1 MRISDAASY
10 QRLLDNLNM
19 LNSRLET
26 ATEQVSSS
34 RRLNHL
40 HDGPSAAA
48 EMVQLNGQLAQI
60 DQFQTNADQ
69 SNYLLQFSDSVLTS
83 VYDLVTAIFTRG
95 SEAASSLADEQS
107 RAILAVEIRSQ
118 RDQILSLANTDVQG
132 RFLFAGS
139 QSASPAFSLSGDTAQ
154 YHGDN
159 VINTVD
165 INNGLSVNGNIP
177 GSTAFQRVFETV
189 EQLLAAID
197 AGDETAIR
205 SSLSGF
211 AGALSDVNKV
221 RAALGVDLAKIENSS
236 LARQMQQTSIT
247 ARQANLSNADM
258 AQAVTDL
265 TQAQTA
271 LQASLTAGSM
281 IHRYNLFDFLV

>member
-10 QRLLDNLNM
+10 RNLLDNLNR

-26 ATEQVSSS
+26 ATEQVSSG
-34 RRLNHL
+34 RRLNYL

-48 EMVQLNGQLAQI
+48 EMVQLNGQFAQI

-69 SNYLLQFSDSVLTS
+69 SNYLLQVSDTALAS
-83 VYDLVTAIFTRG
+83 VYDLVTAIYTRG
-95 SEAASSLADEQS
+95 SEAASSLTDERS
-107 RAILAVEIRSQ
+107 RATLAAEIRSQ

-165 INNGLSVNGNIP
+165 ISNGLSVNGNIP
-177 GSTAFQRVFETV
+177 GSTAFQRVLETV

-197 AGDETAIR
+197 AGDVTAIR
-205 SSLSGF
+205 STLSGF
-211 AGALSDVNKV
+211 ADALSDVNKV
-221 RAALGVDLAKIENSS
+221 RAALGVDLAKIEDSS
-236 LARQMQQTSIT
+236 LARQTQQTSIKT
-247 ARQANLSNADM
+247 RQANISDADM
-258 AQAVTDL
+258 TQAITDL
-265 TQAQTA
+265 TRAQTA

-281 IHRYNLFDFLV
+281 IHRFNLFDFLA